1 MPPRSDIQLHLGMTG
16 WQFYRVRYEV
26 SLERIPSSACGSD
39 GSLFH
44 VCDHQSL
51 CFTSLPAQ
59 TTHEASLSQ
68 KSRLKSSTVRRG
80 EKLNLSFQLLWIQ
93 YCMSLIPT
101 DWARCP
107 FSR

>member
-1 MPPRSDIQLHLGMTG
+1 SDIQLHLGMTG
-16 WQFYRVRYEV
+16 WQFYR
-26 SLERIPSSACGSD
+26 
-39 GSLFH
+39 H
-44 VCDHQSL
+44 M
-51 CFTSLPAQ
+51 
-59 TTHEASLSQ
+59 TH
-68 KSRLKSSTVRRG
+68 SRLRSSTVRRG

>member
-1 MPPRSDIQLHLGMTG
+1 MTG
-16 WQFYRVRYEV
+16 WQFYR
-26 SLERIPSSACGSD
+26 
-39 GSLFH
+39 H
-44 VCDHQSL
+44 M
-51 CFTSLPAQ
+51 
-59 TTHEASLSQ
+59 TH
-68 KSRLKSSTVRRG
+68 SRLRSSTVRRG